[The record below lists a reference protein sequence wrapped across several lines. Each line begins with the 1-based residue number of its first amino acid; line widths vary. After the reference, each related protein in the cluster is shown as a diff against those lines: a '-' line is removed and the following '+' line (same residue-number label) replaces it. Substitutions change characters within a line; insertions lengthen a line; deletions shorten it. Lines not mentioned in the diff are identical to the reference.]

1 MPSFSGGARFRVSK
15 KKSVFFR
22 FPQTCFFLSF
32 FSFSHLPPSSPP
44 TFLPNDNP
52 TNSTEPFNDAQA
64 VIEYLL
70 FAVYLADIFVRFRL
84 AFHSDQGLVTSP
96 RMIAQRYV
104 KSLFFVDVLALIP
117 FDYIAIPIVGSG
129 AKAARPLML
138 LGLLRLIRL
147 YRVGVFFQYLEYN
160 LSVSLTVVTIARN
173 LMFVLYVA
181 HWAAC
186 GMFFLARAHDPNLG
200 TGTWIGR
207 DQIKLQDLD
216 STPKRYVASFYWAIT
231 TFATVGYGDWFPV
244 TVAETLWTMGYMLFN
259 VALTAFIVGTIT
271 LLVVRRDSRTSSYRE
286 RSHSLRSFAA
296 VNQLPEGLKASMQE
310 HLRLS
315 FANEDIADER
325 VLGEL
330 GFWWWKVLREREK
343 IKSRGRKKKKL
354 NSIFNKKIQE
364 PTPPSSAAA
373 PSATSTSPR
382 SVAATSSKE
391 DASAS
396 STLCWRQRT
405 SSS

>member
-1 MPSFSGGARFRVSK
+1 
-15 KKSVFFR
+15 
-22 FPQTCFFLSF
+22 
-32 FSFSHLPPSSPP
+32 
-44 TFLPNDNP
+44 
-52 TNSTEPFNDAQA
+52 
-64 VIEYLL
+64 
-70 FAVYLADIFVRFRL
+70 
-84 AFHSDQGLVTSP
+84 
-96 RMIAQRYV
+96 MIAQRYV

>member
-1 MPSFSGGARFRVSK
+1 MSSPSRRCPGSVSGD
-15 KKSVFFR
+15 FFFFFGGGGKER
-22 FPQTCFFLSF
+22 RNSRIFFP
-32 FSFSHLPPSSPP
+32 FSFSLYPSPHTFHFPLLFHIPLPGPP
-44 TFLPNDNP
+44 LENKTHKKQSNK
-52 TNSTEPFNDAQA
+52 TEPFNDAQA

-84 AFHSDQGLVTSP
+84 AYHSDQGLVTSP
-96 RMIAQRYV
+96 RMIARRYV
-104 KSLFFVDVLALIP
+104 GSLFFVDVLALIP
-117 FDYIAIPIVGSG
+117 FDYIVIPIVGSG

-160 LSVSLTVVTIARN
+160 LSVSLTAVTIARN

-186 GMFFLARAHDPNLG
+186 GMFFLARAHDPKLG
-200 TGTWIGR
+200 AATWIGR
-207 DQIKLQDLD
+207 DQAKLQDLD
-216 STPKRYVASFYWAIT
+216 TTSKRYVASLYWAIT

-244 TVAETLWTMGYMLFN
+244 SVAETLWTMCYMLFN

-271 LLVVRRDSRTSSYRE
+271 LLVVRRDARTSSYRE

-310 HLRLS
+310 LLRLS

-325 VLGEL
+325 VLGE
-330 GFWWWKVLREREK
+330 
-343 IKSRGRKKKKL
+343 
-354 NSIFNKKIQE
+354 
-364 PTPPSSAAA
+364 
-373 PSATSTSPR
+373 
-382 SVAATSSKE
+382 
-391 DASAS
+391 
-396 STLCWRQRT
+396 
-405 SSS
+405 